1 METLMGSVLAN
12 YDLFN
17 CIILKTT
24 DISNNFI
31 NYPQLNINL
40 QAFLTIFFF
49 SLLNKSLIVHVFAFI
64 LHPHNNDVIT
74 CRINTVSY
82 NSVRNVGKKRKQRF

>member
-1 METLMGSVLAN
+1 MGSVLAN
-12 YDLFN
+12 YYLFN
-17 CIILKTT
+17 CNIFKTT
-24 DISNNFI
+24 DISNNVI

-64 LHPHNNDVIT
+64 LHPHNNDVII

-82 NSVRNVGKKRKQRF
+82 NSVGNVGKKRKPRF